1 LNQTIVVT
9 YSDGST
15 STFTQSFSDWT
26 IPKSYPGEAIVSRT
40 ASRITPNGQTQNG
53 AIFVYGYA
61 FALNASKTVVSV
73 KLPSN
78 RNVVF
83 LGIGLGDTA
92 VQPTA
97 IVPYIQVNGAAWQQI
112 SSVTVNPGQSVNLGP
127 QPLTGT
133 WSWTGPNGYT
143 STSRQINNIPLTVGN
158 NVFVAT
164 YTNSSGVQS
173 AEAFTI
179 TLN

>member
-1 LNQTIVVT
+1 
-9 YSDGST
+9 
-15 STFTQSFSDWT
+15 
-26 IPKSYPGEAIVSRT
+26 
-40 ASRITPNGQTQNG
+40 
-53 AIFVYGYA
+53 
-61 FALNASKTVVSV
+61 
-73 KLPSN
+73 
-78 RNVVF
+78 
-83 LGIGLGDTA
+83 
-92 VQPTA
+92 
-97 IVPYIQVNGAAWQQI
+97 
-112 SSVTVNPGQSVNLGP
+112 VNLGP